1 MTLDQAAH
9 HVGFACRAERRTH
22 FLGLFD
28 PDQAIDDI
36 AARHQQAVHLL
47 VDRIDLL
54 AQLLQ
59 RRRGGGRFRH
69 LKTWRRLSSHP

>member
-1 MTLDQAAH
+1 MALDQPSH
-9 HVGFACRAERRTH
+9 HVGFARRAKRRTH

-28 PDQAIDDI
+28 LDQPIDDV
-36 AARHQQAVHLL
+36 AARHQEAVHLL

-59 RRRGGGRFRH
+59 RRRTGGFRH
-69 LKTWRRLSSHP
+69 LQSLQCQSA

>member
-9 HVGFACRAERRTH
+9 HVGLARRAERRPH

-28 PDQAIDDI
+28 PDQAIDDV

-54 AQLLQ
+54 AQLVQ
-59 RRRGGGRFRH
+59 RGRGGGRFRH
-69 LKTWRRLSSHP
+69 LESLVISFPSS